1 MMMIMRQKRHFC
13 CLNSNGWI
21 VSYQDRLQTAL
32 SEQNKKGGGCGWC
45 VRTRAVST
53 RFVRV
58 RIARPSIRNV
68 QIPDDL
74 RRADAPLQ
82 KRLSFVHIFLCLSR
96 ACLGKHSASSI
107 NVRINDVFRT
117 CLMVLI
123 GPPSSP

>member
-1 MMMIMRQKRHFC
+1 M
-13 CLNSNGWI
+13 
-21 VSYQDRLQTAL
+21 
-32 SEQNKKGGGCGWC
+32 
-45 VRTRAVST
+45 RTRAVST

-107 NVRINDVFRT
+107 NVHINDVFRT